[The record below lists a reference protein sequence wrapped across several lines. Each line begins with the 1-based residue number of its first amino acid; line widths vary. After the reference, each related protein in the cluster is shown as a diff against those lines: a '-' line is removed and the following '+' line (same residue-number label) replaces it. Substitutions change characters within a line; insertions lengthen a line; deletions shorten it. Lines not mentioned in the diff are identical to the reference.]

1 MQKALLLFCFTFFS
15 ANVLIYAEDNI
26 LFSVGDTKVKTSEFE
41 YIYKKNNFTNKAD
54 YSRKSLED
62 YLNLYVNFRLKV
74 KEAISQG
81 LDTNDRFKEELA
93 MYEKQLL
100 DSYVD
105 KDILEKLVKQEFE
118 RSKTDVNISHIF
130 FPSSGKESEAD
141 ALAKAMETSV
151 KLKSGTSFEEA
162 AKISGDKQSADKGG
176 NVGWFNSYQMT
187 FPEMEAAV
195 YSMKVGEV
203 SAPVKT
209 RAGFHIL
216 KLNATRPA
224 RPRIKAAII
233 KRFFPLA
240 DTSESAKKITE
251 DSIRT
256 AYAQLKSNM
265 PIRTGGRA
273 LQRR

>member
-105 KDILEKLVKQEFE
+105 KDILK
-118 RSKTDVNISHIF
+118 N
-130 FPSSGKESEAD
+130 
-141 ALAKAMETSV
+141 
-151 KLKSGTSFEEA
+151 
-162 AKISGDKQSADKGG
+162 
-176 NVGWFNSYQMT
+176 W
-187 FPEMEAAV
+187 
-195 YSMKVGEV
+195 
-203 SAPVKT
+203 
-209 RAGFHIL
+209 
-216 KLNATRPA
+216 
-224 RPRIKAAII
+224 
-233 KRFFPLA
+233 
-240 DTSESAKKITE
+240 
-251 DSIRT
+251 
-256 AYAQLKSNM
+256 
-265 PIRTGGRA
+265 
-273 LQRR
+273 